1 MRRFLKALILL
12 PVAILVVLLAVA
24 NRGPV
29 ELNLDPLSG
38 GSAPE
43 LAVTLP
49 LYAVLFGAVALGVLI
64 GGMGAWFAQGR
75 HRRAERRYKR
85 EAGRLRGETERLRT
99 RPQGP
104 SVPALAGPAR

>member
-24 NRGPV
+24 NRAPV

-38 GSAPE
+38 GSSPE
-43 LAVTLP
+43 FAVTLP
-49 LYAVLFGAVALGVLI
+49 LYAVLFGAVALGIVI

-85 EAGRLRGETERLRT
+85 EAGRLRGEAERLRT